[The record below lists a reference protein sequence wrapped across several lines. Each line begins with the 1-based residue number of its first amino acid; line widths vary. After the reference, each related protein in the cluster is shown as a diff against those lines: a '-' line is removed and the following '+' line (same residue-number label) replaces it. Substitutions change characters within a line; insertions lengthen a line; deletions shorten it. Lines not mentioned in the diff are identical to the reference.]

1 MSLLNE
7 ARMPRLKDKIDA
19 LAAEAEKV
27 REKAEK
33 KDVKEAIIIK
43 KKSPKN

>member
-1 MSLLNE
+1 MNE
-7 ARMPRLKDKIDA
+7 ARMPRLKDKIDGQEQ
-19 LAAEAEKV
+19 EAEKV

-33 KDVKEAIIIK
+33 KDIKNVLVIK

>member
-7 ARMPRLKDKIDA
+7 AKMPRLKDKIDA
-19 LAAEAEKV
+19 QAEAAEQV

-33 KDVKEAIIIK
+33 KDVKKALVIK
-43 KKSPKN
+43 KRAPKN